1 MNSVVHFEV
10 PADDLERAKK
20 FYQETFSWKLQQM
33 GPDMGNYVLATTTE
47 SGERGPI
54 KPGAINGGMA
64 KRGAGAI
71 TVPSFS
77 IDVPNIEKTV
87 EKIKAGG
94 GETVG
99 EILVVG
105 DMGRMVYFK
114 DTEGNIMSLWE
125 SSPTNK

>member
-20 FYQETFSWKLQQM
+20 FYSETFGWSLQQM

-47 SGERGPI
+47 SGDRGPI

-64 KRGAGAI
+64 KRGQSFTA
-71 TVPSFS
+71 PSFS
-77 IDVPNIEKTV
+77 IDVPNIEKAV

-94 GETVG
+94 GETLG
-99 EILVVG
+99 DILTVG

-114 DTEGNIMSLWE
+114 DSEGNVMSLWE
-125 SSPTNK
+125 TAPKK